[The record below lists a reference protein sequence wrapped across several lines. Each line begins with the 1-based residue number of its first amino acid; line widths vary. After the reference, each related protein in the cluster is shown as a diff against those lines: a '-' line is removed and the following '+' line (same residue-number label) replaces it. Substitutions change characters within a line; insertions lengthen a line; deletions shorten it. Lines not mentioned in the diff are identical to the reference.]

1 LMEIGTFITMKLL
14 ELLAT
19 KHKDWVKMVKSFG
32 CPEAI
37 AEDFVQEM
45 YLRLDRYSIDPE
57 KIMYKDEVNTFFVY
71 VTLRNLWVD
80 YTKAKKRI
88 EFFNQAPKDTY
99 GEYYPSQEE
108 EMQELVEDIWQE
120 VKSWHWYDE
129 KLFTIYIQ
137 SEMSMRDLSK
147 ETKISLRSI
156 FNTIKNGKE
165 RIQTNCKEAYDSYK
179 EAGERAW

>member
-1 LMEIGTFITMKLL
+1 MIESGTFITMELL

-19 KHKDWVKMVKSFG
+19 KHKDWVRMVRSFG
-32 CPEAI
+32 CPEHL
-37 AEDFVQEM
+37 AEDMVQEM
-45 YLRLDRYSIDPE
+45 YLRLHRYSVEPE

-80 YTKAKKRI
+80 YTKVKKRI
-88 EFFNQAPKDTY
+88 EFFDQAPKDTY
-99 GEYYPSQEE
+99 GQYYPSQEVE
-108 EMQELVEDIWQE
+108 LQELVEEIWKE

-129 KLFTIYIQ
+129 KLFSIYVQ
-137 SEMSMRDLSK
+137 TEMSMRDLSK

-165 RIQTNCKEAYDSYK
+165 RIQTSCKEAYDSYK
-179 EAGERAW
+179 EAGERSW

>member
-1 LMEIGTFITMKLL
+1 MLEIGTFITMKLL

-165 RIQTNCKEAYDSYK
+165 RIQSNCKESYDSYK
-179 EAGERAW
+179 EAGERSW

>member
-1 LMEIGTFITMKLL
+1 MELL

-19 KHKDWVKMVKSFG
+19 KHKDWVRMVRSFG
-32 CPEAI
+32 CPEHL
-37 AEDFVQEM
+37 AEDMVQEM
-45 YLRLDRYSIDPE
+45 YLRLHRYSIEPE
-57 KIMYKDEVNTFFVY
+57 KIMYKEEVNTFFVY

-88 EFFNQAPKDTY
+88 EFFDQAPKDTY
-99 GEYYPSQEE
+99 GQDIPSQEVE
-108 EMQELVEDIWQE
+108 LQELVEEIWKE

-129 KLFTIYIQ
+129 KLFSIYVQ
-137 SEMSMRDLSK
+137 TEMSMRDLSK

-165 RIQTNCKEAYDSYK
+165 RIQTNCKEAY
-179 EAGERAW
+179 EAWKASQKG